1 MCTCGMHLAHVS
13 ICSMHAHTASTL
25 HTPPPP
31 SSIKYSSLPSPLSP
45 ITGCETEHRSLQLY
59 QRELEHLGSDCECT
73 NTYMD
78 GPTRRMHLHDPH
90 DPGRHGRSGGE
101 IGTRMLWGLTWWEKE
116 IRGLAHR
123 HTGDVVSLPV
133 WTWRC
138 RCWHLQTGGRY
149 WPSGAGCCRRRPR
162 APSESGSNTN
172 THGHGTRWSGA
183 VMSNG
188 HFTGRR
194 PKACLTQSRRLRPLG
209 NPHWPSGRRVPGR
222 TRACRTR
229 RPRDD
234 WRR

>member
-1 MCTCGMHLAHVS
+1 MHLW
-13 ICSMHAHTASTL
+13 HALGSCIHMLHACTRSE
-25 HTPPPP
+25 HTPHSAPPP
-31 SSIKYSSLPSPLSP
+31 QVFFAAVSP
-45 ITGCETEHRSLQLY
+45 ITGCETERRSVQLY

-73 NTYMD
+73 NTYID
-78 GPTRRMHLHDPH
+78 GPTRSMHLNDSQH
-90 DPGRHGRSGGE
+90 PGRHGRSGGE

-116 IRGLAHR
+116 TRGLAHR

-149 WPSGAGCCRRRPR
+149 CPSGAGCCRRRPR
-162 APSESGSNTN
+162 ALSESGSNTN

-194 PKACLTQSRRLRPLG
+194 PRACLTQSRHLRPLG

-229 RPRDD
+229 RPRGD